1 MGVRPRVVLVG
12 VLAVTLCEAHAR
24 AGWWPPERPPTS
36 VEGPWGTRW
45 TVEVSDRLR
54 GEFVDFFAAKPSKT
68 HKVAKFRYDFLGN
81 KFQAGV
87 RVRRDPWEAFVQF
100 QHTVLDNVP
109 VGPPPAGRPSPVGPG
124 GPYFANTKR
133 SFQEQGWLR
142 QGWVRAEDLFGVK
155 GAGIVVGRQLWRDGL
170 EAPARDA
177 NLVWLK
183 RHRIAERLVGPGDY
197 THIGRSFDGAQVH
210 WDTDWLNVSGFGF
223 QPTSGGFE
231 ISAGRP
237 IEGIQLGGLSA
248 TLKDSPRFP
257 SSDTRLFW
265 IYYSDHR
272 RFTCDDKAPNNGK
285 CVVDNR
291 PPEVR
296 TGDLRIHTIGANAAH
311 VTALGPGKADV
322 LGSASG
328 QLGAWQ
334 ALDQRAWAYDVE
346 VGYQLTGLW
355 TRPWARLGFFRG
367 SGDPDPKDRIH
378 ETFFQILPTN
388 RQYAQFPFYNMMN
401 NQDTFAQL
409 VLQPHRSLGVRSDF
423 HWLRLVEGKDFLYS
437 GGGATKD
444 DFFGFAGTPPKD
456 APNGARQ
463 IGYLVDIAFTWKP
476 VDLLT
481 FYAYYGHAFGGD
493 VIRQSFAGREANY
506 AYVESTVAF

>member
-223 QPTSGGFE
+223 QPASGGFE

-237 IEGIQLGGLSA
+237 IEGLQLGGLSA

-257 SSDTRLFW
+257 SSDARLFW

-272 RFTCDDKAPNNGK
+272 GPI
-285 CVVDNR
+285 VLDNR
-291 PPEVR
+291 PDAMR
-296 TGDLRIHTIGANAAH
+296 KADRGDLRIHTIGANAAH
-311 VTALGPGKADV
+311 VTAVGPGKADL
-322 LGSASG
+322 LGWAAG

-346 VGYQLTGLW
+346 AGYQLTGVW
-355 TRPWARLGFFRG
+355 ARPWARLGFFRG
-367 SGDPDPKDRIH
+367 SGDPDPNDRVH
-378 ETFFQILPTN
+378 ETFFQILPTS

-409 VLQPHRSLGVRSDF
+409 VLQPFKSLGVRNEF
-423 HWLRLVEGKDFLYS
+423 HWLRLVERKDFLYS

-444 DFFGFAGTPPKD
+444 DFFGFSGAPPQSKL
-456 APNGARQ
+456 PLGARQ
-463 IGYLVDIAFTWKP
+463 VGYLVDIALTWRP
-476 VDLLT
+476 IELLT

-493 VIRQSFAGREANY
+493 VVRQVSAGSEANY
-506 AYVESTVAF
+506 GYIESTVAF

>member
-1 MGVRPRVVLVG
+1 MRARRGVVLVG
-12 VLAVTLCEAHAR
+12 ALALALCVAHAR

-36 VEGPWGTRW
+36 VEGPWDTRW
-45 TVEVSDRLR
+45 TLEASDRLR
-54 GEFVDFFAAKPSKT
+54 GEFVDFFATKPDPKT
-68 HKVAKFRYDFLGN
+68 HKAAKFRYDFLGN

-87 RVRRDPWEAFVQF
+87 RVRREPWETFVQF
-100 QHTVLDNVP
+100 QHTVLDGVP
-109 VGPPPAGRPSPVGPG
+109 VSSPTPAGPG

-223 QPTSGGFE
+223 QPASGVFE

-237 IEGIQLGGLSA
+237 IEGIQVGGLSA

-257 SSDTRLFW
+257 SSDARLFW

-272 RFTCDDKAPNNGK
+272 GPIVF
-285 CVVDNR
+285 DNR
-291 PPEVR
+291 PDNAR
-296 TGDLRIHTIGANAAH
+296 KADTGDLRLHTIGANAAH
-311 VTALGPGKADV
+311 VAALGPGKADV
-322 LGSASG
+322 LGWAAG

-334 ALDQRAWAYDVE
+334 ALDQRAWAYALE
-346 VGYQLTGLW
+346 AGYQLTGLW
-355 TRPWARLGFFRG
+355 ARPWARLGFFRG
-367 SGDPDPKDRIH
+367 SGDPEPKDDVH
-378 ETFFQILPTN
+378 ETFFQILPTS

-409 VLQPHRSLGVRSDF
+409 LLQPHRSLGVRTEF

-437 GGGATKD
+437 SGGATKD
-444 DFFGFAGTPPKD
+444 DFFGFGGVPA
-456 APNGARQ
+456 NGEHQ
-463 IGYLVDIAFTWKP
+463 IGYLADIAFTWKP
-476 VDLLT
+476 TDLLT
-481 FYAYYGHAFGGD
+481 LYAYYGHAFGGD
-493 VIRQSFAGREANY
+493 VVRQSFAGREANY